1 MNKPLKQEAEAVEV
15 GDDFRRK
22 GTALAV
28 PHYAENDLGFSPEGQ
43 FLKRTRT
50 VPRRPKPRVLGD
62 CANG

>member
-28 PHYAENDLGFSPEGQ
+28 PHYAENDLGFSP
-43 FLKRTRT
+43 
-50 VPRRPKPRVLGD
+50 
-62 CANG
+62 